1 MAKEIIID
9 VTVPA
14 GLKAGDTFQY
24 VYVKPTRV
32 VKAIEE
38 MSELELYKRIKSL
51 KSTKSKMTKNGV
63 TDTAEIDSKIK
74 AAEDLFSAKYS
85 K

>member
-1 MAKEIIID
+1 MAKEVIID

-24 VYVKPTRV
+24 VYTKPARV
-32 VKAIEE
+32 IKSIEE

-63 TDTAEIDSKIK
+63 DTADIDSKIA
-74 AAEDLFSAKYS
+74 AAETLFSTKF
-85 K
+85 

>member
-24 VYVKPTRV
+24 AYVKPTRV

-51 KSTKSKMTKNGV
+51 KSTKSKMVKNGV
-63 TDTAEIDSKIK
+63 DTADIDSKIT
-74 AAEDLFSAKYS
+74 AAETLFSTKF
-85 K
+85 

>member
-51 KSTKSKMTKNGV
+51 KSTKSKMVKNGV
-63 TDTAEIDSKIK
+63 DTADIDSKIT
-74 AAEDLFSAKYS
+74 AAETLFSTKF
-85 K
+85 

>member
-32 VKAIEE
+32 VKDIED

-51 KSTKSKMTKNGV
+51 KSTKSKMVKNGV
-63 TDTAEIDSKIK
+63 DTADIDSKIV
-74 AAEDLFSAKYS
+74 AAETLFSTKFS
-85 K
+85 Q

>member
-32 VKAIEE
+32 VKSIEE

-51 KSTKSKMTKNGV
+51 KSTKSKMVKNGV
-63 TDTAEIDSKIK
+63 DTTDIDSKIA
-74 AAEDLFSAKYS
+74 AAENMFSTKFKA
-85 K
+85 

>member
-24 VYVKPTRV
+24 VYVKPARV

-51 KSTKSKMTKNGV
+51 KSTKSKMVKNNV
-63 TDTAEIDSKIK
+63 DTADIDSKIA
-74 AAEDLFSAKYS
+74 AAETLFSTKF
-85 K
+85 

>member
-32 VKAIEE
+32 VKNIEE

-51 KSTKSKMTKNGV
+51 KSTKSKMVKNGV
-63 TDTAEIDSKIK
+63 DTTDIDSKIA
-74 AAEDLFSAKYS
+74 AAENMFSTKFNA
-85 K
+85 

>member
-32 VKAIEE
+32 VKNIEE

-51 KSTKSKMTKNGV
+51 KSTKSKMVKNGV
-63 TDTAEIDSKIK
+63 DTTDIDSKIA
-74 AAEDLFSAKYS
+74 AAENMFSTKFKA
-85 K
+85 